1 MADAGALTVVTY
13 RVEHGEGFSVPL
25 VQLRNRRVAAQ
36 PAQQWIFQRT
46 LEWVLFGRRESSS
59 GPIWKILQT
68 LSMESTTLQ
77 INKAAVTSNLITQ
90 QEHDQLMRLF
100 KQQLTHIDPSSL
112 GRIRTST
119 LLPLPVAA
127 AVCRSFGRSPG
138 ATAFLTSFSQ
148 PIPEAW
154 GLLDQRDANDANM
167 EEDLA
172 LNEQIDELNFEVE
185 ETTFAEELVTS
196 MVEFKTDP
204 ADDDRMKTYVLQQVR
219 RSCSRPPPPLYQWHD
234 PHSTDTAH
242 LQVSRN
248 LKHELDAYLVHRTST
263 FAARRQGGAVLNISA
278 EADKTHLLRFLGYLD
293 KTNRTPDDA
302 PLEMTMMIR
311 ADVGDM
317 VQAYAMWLRDNQ
329 RLKYSSIANYL
340 SG

>member
-167 EEDLA
+167 EDDLA

-204 ADDDRMKTYVLQQVR
+204 ADDERMKTYVLQQVR
-219 RSCSRPPPPLYQWHD
+219 RSCSRPPPFP
-234 PHSTDTAH
+234 STIGMI
-242 LQVSRN
+242 LI
-248 LKHELDAYLVHRTST
+248 LLTSHT
-263 FAARRQGGAVLNISA
+263 YRCRATSNMSS
-278 EADKTHLLRFLGYLD
+278 
-293 KTNRTPDDA
+293 TP
-302 PLEMTMMIR
+302 T
-311 ADVGDM
+311 
-317 VQAYAMWLRDNQ
+317 
-329 RLKYSSIANYL
+329 SSIAPPPL
-340 SG
+340 RRGVRVVPSSTSLRRPTRPIFSASWDTWTRPTAPPMTHPSR

>member
-1 MADAGALTVVTY
+1 MADGGALPVTMY

-36 PAQQWIFQRT
+36 PAQHWIFQRT
-46 LEWVLFGRRESSS
+46 LEWVLFGRRELSS

-77 INKAAVTSNLITQ
+77 INKAAVTNNLITK
-90 QEHDQLMRLF
+90 QEHDQLMSLF
-100 KQQLTHIDPSSL
+100 KQQLTHIDPCSL

-119 LLPLPVAA
+119 LLPLSVAA

-172 LNEQIDELNFEVE
+172 LNDQIDELNFEVE
-185 ETTFAEELVTS
+185 DTTFAQELVTS
-196 MVEFKTDP
+196 MAEFKTDP
-204 ADDDRMKTYVLQQVR
+204 ADDERMKTYVLQRVR
-219 RSCSRPPPPLYQWHD
+219 RSSSLSPPRLTNADMILINLLTPHTYRCRATSNMSSTPTSSIAPPPLPRDVRVVPY
-234 PHSTDTAH
+234 STSRRRPTRPIFFASWDTWTRPIARPMTH
-242 LQVSRN
+242 PSRC
-248 LKHELDAYLVHRTST
+248 
-263 FAARRQGGAVLNISA
+263 
-278 EADKTHLLRFLGYLD
+278 
-293 KTNRTPDDA
+293 P
-302 PLEMTMMIR
+302 
-311 ADVGDM
+311 
-317 VQAYAMWLRDNQ
+317 
-329 RLKYSSIANYL
+329 
-340 SG
+340 